1 MKLLRV
7 TIVLMVFL
15 IASCAEEVLQ
25 EVETDQSTPLKQFE
39 IEEKV
44 WAQLNQ
50 GDVFHWE
57 KESVHT
63 IWSAGM
69 VSDSIFSIG
78 YQPIG
83 FENIE
88 DKMHEIDTREDAWK
102 SVKKEIEALI
112 LEEESISRGQEISD
126 INDLKPMG
134 RNRYFPTIFVQLTS
148 KDLLEKLSKREDI
161 RYIEP
166 LGFSLDIEKQFQRS
180 SSGCSGDPNY
190 GINSGDYTTINPGI
204 KKSWNFV
211 DHNID
216 DAWGQ
221 SQGNNIEIAYIDT
234 GGSDSQDN
242 IGSNFN
248 SGYSNGRY
256 VQKYSTKYSGSWWW
270 RKKDSP
276 DDQCGH
282 GTSMAGLGTAPRSN
296 DGNAVGVAYQSDLI
310 TIRAVEDV
318 VISNSNEREGV
329 RDALYLAANRSSNK
343 IISMSIGSVTS
354 SSTVRDG
361 IYYAYNKGKLIFA
374 AAGTSFSW
382 TSWWGVIFPANMSQ
396 TVAVTGVKSG
406 SSYQRCNTCHD
417 GSAVDFVIT
426 MQRSYDNDR
435 TSLGLAEYSNQ
446 PKYIGGSSCAT
457 ATTAGIA
464 ALVWAQNPGAS
475 RNTVLQALK
484 NASDFYPSR
493 NGNFGW
499 GRIDAQQAVNNM

>member
-1 MKLLRV
+1 MKLLKV
-7 TIVLMVFL
+7 FIVLSVFL
-15 IASCAEEVLQ
+15 VASCAEEELK
-25 EVETDQSTPLKQFE
+25 EVTTDQSTPLTQSE
-39 IEEKV
+39 IEQKV

-57 KESVHT
+57 KETIHT

-69 VSDSIFSIG
+69 ASDSIFAIG
-78 YQPIG
+78 YQPVG
-83 FENIE
+83 FSNIE
-88 DKMHEIDTREDAWK
+88 EKIHQIDIRSEEWT
-102 SVKKEIEALI
+102 SVRKNLESII
-112 LEEESISRGQEISD
+112 LEEESISRGKEITD
-126 INDLKPMG
+126 IKELKPMG
-134 RNRYFPTIFVQLTS
+134 RNRVFPVVFVQLS
-148 KDLLEKLSKREDI
+148 SLSLLEKLNEREEV

-166 LGFSLDIEKQFQRS
+166 LGFSLEVEKQYARS

-190 GINSGDYTTINPGI
+190 SINSGDYTTIAPGI
-204 KKSWNFV
+204 KKPWNFV

-216 DAWGQ
+216 DAWNH
-221 SQGNNIEIAYIDT
+221 SLGNNVEIAYIDT
-234 GGSDSQDN
+234 GGSYSQDN

-248 SGYSNGRY
+248 SGYSSGRY

-270 RKKDSP
+270 RTKDSP

-296 DGNAVGVAYQSDLI
+296 DGNSVGVAYQSDLI

-406 SSYQRCNTCHD
+406 SSYQKCTTCHD

-426 MQRSYDNDR
+426 MERSYDDDR

-475 RNTVLQALK
+475 RNAVLQALK
-484 NASDFYPSR
+484 DASDFYPSR
-493 NGNFGW
+493 NGSFGW
-499 GRIDAQQAVNNM
+499 GRIDALQAVNNM